1 MAMVF
6 ASTFYS
12 ERRGVLSPAP
22 GRITNHLKRKVREN
36 NEEDFFCRSGLALLF
51 SFGACG
57 QKEPEQ
63 TKDEKRIVIGDYE
76 AVYQKAE
83 IMQDYDGDDA
93 IVVTYQFTNHSKEA
107 ASFGWSIF
115 YVMLQDGVELETST
129 IFVDED
135 SFEALSDSEFTEVQ
149 PGETVEVKS
158 TCKLRDTQTPVEIQF
173 SDLMDE
179 NTAELT
185 IDLSTV
191 SK

>member
-1 MAMVF
+1 MKKIFPV
-6 ASTFYS
+6 
-12 ERRGVLSPAP
+12 VL
-22 GRITNHLKRKVREN
+22 V
-36 NEEDFFCRSGLALLF
+36 LALLF
-51 SFGACG
+51 SLGACG

-115 YVMLQDGVELETST
+115 YVMLQGGVELETST

>member
-1 MAMVF
+1 MKKIFSV
-6 ASTFYS
+6 
-12 ERRGVLSPAP
+12 VL
-22 GRITNHLKRKVREN
+22 V
-36 NEEDFFCRSGLALLF
+36 LALLF
-51 SFGACG
+51 SLGACG

-93 IVVTYQFTNHSKEA
+93 IVVTYQFTNHSNEA

-158 TCKLRDTQTPVEIQF
+158 T
-173 SDLMDE
+173 
-179 NTAELT
+179 
-185 IDLSTV
+185 
-191 SK
+191 